1 MGPQTAPHRVTTNGG
16 GYVSVAIAAAVV
28 SAGLAGCD
36 VGDAHYQPTDTP
48 LVHVADA
55 LSTLTLKADGT
66 PEDPQTLA
74 ADGSSKVVPS
84 ASLRLRFDRFLLP
97 GSISRQAV
105 CLQADTGDVP
115 NYTKCGKG
123 VFLEPTYDPV
133 RREVVLRQKAGARL
147 ALGTFYKLTLYK
159 PEIEGD
165 CTPDAPTSCGIRA
178 FDRAPLEEAYTLTFR
193 TVDVDPGAVPD
204 ETAPAVV
211 FCGDKGAAAALTGC
225 AYGNCH
231 ATTSGNPCVP
241 TKSNKYPDCA
251 EGLSF
256 YNLLYGNLVD
266 TEQTAINRVA
276 HQTQTG
282 ESASIPEKTP
292 ARFGRA
298 MPIIDA
304 FNPGVA
310 GNPGNSY
317 VMYKILVGTSIDA
330 APADIKPSDAE
341 VQRLLDSVVV
351 GMPMPPPDPAAAPVD
366 AEQMLNLSNWIQHGA
381 PLSVCPSN

>member
-1 MGPQTAPHRVTTNGG
+1 
-16 GYVSVAIAAAVV
+16 
-28 SAGLAGCD
+28 
-36 VGDAHYQPTDTP
+36 VGDAQYQATDTP
-48 LVHVADA
+48 PVHVADA

-66 PEDPQTLA
+66 PDDPKPIA
-74 ADGSSKVVPS
+74 ADGSTRIVPS

-97 GSISRQAV
+97 GTVTRQSV
-105 CLQADTGDVP
+105 CLQPDTGDVAD
-115 NYTKCGKG
+115 YTKCGKG

-147 ALGTFYKLTLYK
+147 ALGTLYKLTLYK
-159 PEIEGD
+159 PDIEGD
-165 CTPDAPTSCGIRA
+165 CSSDAPTSCGVRA
-178 FDRAPLEEAYTLTFR
+178 FDRAPLEAPFTITFR
-193 TVDVDPGAVPD
+193 TVEVDPGNVPD

-211 FCGDKGAAAALTGC
+211 FCGAKGAAAALGSC
-225 AYGNCH
+225 SYGNCH

-241 TKSNKYPDCA
+241 TSKSKYPDCA
-251 EGLSF
+251 EGVSF
-256 YNLLYGNLVD
+256 YNMQYGNFVD
-266 TEQTAINRVA
+266 VEQTAINRVA
-276 HQTQTG
+276 HQTQMG
-282 ESASIPEKTP
+282 ESASTPEKTP

-317 VMYKILVGTSIDA
+317 VLYKILVGTSTDA

-351 GMPMPPPDPAAAPVD
+351 GMPMPPPDPAAGSLD
-366 AEQMLNLSNWIQHGA
+366 SEQMLNLSNWIQHGA
-381 PLSVCPSN
+381 PLSKCP